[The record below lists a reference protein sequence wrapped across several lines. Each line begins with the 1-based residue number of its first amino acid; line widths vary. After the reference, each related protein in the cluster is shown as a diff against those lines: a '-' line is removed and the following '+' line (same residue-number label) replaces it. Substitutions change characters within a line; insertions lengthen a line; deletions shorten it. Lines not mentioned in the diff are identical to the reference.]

1 MSQQGDI
8 LLFQTNDDGEI
19 TVTGGVVEM
28 TGDFRTA
35 AYVSLFG
42 GNEDDDGVSDSGKAY
57 WGNYLEVDPAF
68 KYVSKTQNLLQSI
81 PAVSANLLR
90 IEDAAKSDLEWFLT
104 KKIASSLTVS
114 ATIPELNKLE
124 ITITIEAEGEE
135 STFSFTENWKA
146 GVT

>member
-1 MSQQGDI
+1 MSQQGDV
-8 LLFQTNDDGEI
+8 LLVQANDDGEI
-19 TVTGGVVEM
+19 TITGGVAEM
-28 TGDFRTA
+28 TGDFSTA
-35 AYVSLFG
+35 AYLSLFG
-42 GNEDDDGVSDSGKAY
+42 GNEDDDGISDNGKTY
-57 WGNYLEVDPAF
+57 WGNYLEIDPVF
-68 KYVSKTQNLLQSI
+68 KYVSKTQNLLQSL

-114 ATIPELNKLE
+114 ATIPELNKVE
-124 ITITIEAEGEE
+124 ITIAIEAQGEE